1 MADEDDELRIMAVG
15 SIGAGFSY
23 RAFQRG
29 LSWNPHVV
37 ASDAGS
43 SDHGAAHLG
52 SGEVRSQGP
61 MKRQLDTL
69 ISGARGIGA
78 KFIIGSA
85 GTAGGERNLDAVR
98 KLVEQIA
105 AERDLHF
112 RMALLH
118 TEMDKGWLKKK
129 LAADKIVSLGP
140 FPKLTDEAIDASTPI
155 VGMMGA
161 EPFLKALDAGADVIL
176 GGRATDPAIFA
187 GPPLAA
193 GIPPGVAWHA
203 ARTMDKG
210 VMMTV
215 PGEETGS
222 LGFMQFRKDHFI
234 ASSTKEGTY
243 CTPRSVAAVT
253 LYENDSPYHTIVPSG
268 VIDTSACV
276 YEAIDDGKVKVTG
289 SQFIPAPKYTVKLEG
304 SRFLGYRAI
313 TFFAVRDPMIMPYV
327 DEWLAKVKVN
337 AERNLHLQGVEP
349 TEYTVRFRV
358 YGKNGVMGEDEPVT
372 RTQSHE
378 LGILVDAIGTTQ
390 AAANEAAARHKALAG
405 HTKFPGQLN
414 HNNASEP
421 FPMGAL
427 PMGPVYDWGVWH
439 IVEMDTW
446 NEWEDIFDVEIV
458 EV

>member
-1 MADEDDELRIMAVG
+1 MEDENEVRIMAVG

-29 LSWNPHVV
+29 LSWQPHVV

-43 SDHGAAHLG
+43 ADHGAAALG
-52 SGEVRSQGP
+52 TGVVKSLGP

-69 ISGARGIGA
+69 ITGARSIGA
-78 KFIIGSA
+78 KFMIGSA
-85 GTAGGERNLDAVR
+85 GTAGGERNLQAVR
-98 KLVEQIA
+98 ELVEQIA
-105 AERDLHF
+105 KERDLHF

-118 TEMDKGWLKKK
+118 AEMSKDYLKRKR
-129 LAADKIVSLGP
+129 AEGKIVPLGP
-140 FPKLTDEAIDASTPI
+140 VPELTDEDIDASDPI

-161 EPFLKALDAGADVIL
+161 EPFMKALDAGADVIL

-187 GPPLAA
+187 GAPLLA
-193 GIPPGVAWHA
+193 GIPAGIAWHA

-253 LYENDSPYHTIVPSG
+253 LYENDSPYHTILPSG
-268 VIDTSACV
+268 VIDTSACT
-276 YEAIDDGKVKVTG
+276 YEAIEGGKVVVRG
-289 SQFIPAPKYTVKLEG
+289 SQFATASKYTVKLEG
-304 SRFLGYRAI
+304 ARFVGYRAV
-313 TFFAVRDPMIMPYV
+313 TFFAVRDPMIMPHV
-327 DEWLAKVKVN
+327 DAWIEKTRVN
-337 AERNLHLQGVEP
+337 AERNLHLQGVEK
-349 TEYTVRFRV
+349 EDYTVRFRI
-358 YGKNGVMGEDEPVT
+358 YGKNGVMGQDEPIT
-372 RTQSHE
+372 NPQSHE
-378 LGILVDAIGTTQ
+378 LAILVDAIGTTQ
-390 AAANEAAARHKALAG
+390 EVAIEAAARHKALAG
-405 HTKFPGQLN
+405 HTRFPGQLN

-421 FPMGAL
+421 FPFGAL
-427 PMGPVYDWGVWH
+427 PMGAVYDWGVWH

-446 NEWEDIFDVEIV
+446 DEWEHIFDVELIDI
-458 EV
+458 